1 MGYLD
6 DSDLNLTNEQ
16 KTGIVGNT
24 HSHSLTLSRRIVT
37 IRMASSVTKSYD

>member
-24 HSHSLTLSRRIVT
+24 HSHSLTL
-37 IRMASSVTKSYD
+37 